1 MGAVGKGV
9 IVVRGAPDTRD
20 YRAFSQS
27 NQFWYLTG
35 VEDPGAELILV
46 PGSGRQ
52 ILFLPPTDPALE
64 SVEGPRLVPGP
75 EARRRTGI
83 DEVRAVGEFT
93 RVLES
98 LKDQG
103 PFHTPLQAAEHLGM
117 SRDRALSADNAA
129 GRDPWDG
136 RSTRER
142 AFAEA
147 LEGRLGAQVVDLS
160 PALDRLRRVK
170 TAEEVVALREACR
183 ISGLALVQAMR
194 ETRPGAGEWV
204 LDAAA
209 SRVHR
214 LAGAGGPAYFPIVG
228 SGPNSCVLHY
238 YRNTRR
244 MAGGEVVL
252 MDYGCEWNHYAAD
265 ITRTWPVSGKFSA
278 RQRFVYQAVLEAQQ
292 AAIDVV
298 KPGVTFTEMNR
309 AATRVLADKGLVGAI
324 RHGANHFIG
333 LATHDVGG
341 AGPLPAGAVFT
352 VEPGAYLEREA
363 MGVRIEDVVL
373 VTEDGFEILSAGCP
387 KTIDEIEDLVG
398 AHHR

>member
-1 MGAVGKGV
+1 M
-9 IVVRGAPDTRD
+9 
-20 YRAFSQS
+20 
-27 NQFWYLTG
+27 
-35 VEDPGAELILV
+35 
-46 PGSGRQ
+46 
-52 ILFLPPTDPALE
+52 
-64 SVEGPRLVPGP
+64 
-75 EARRRTGI
+75 
-83 DEVRAVGEFT
+83 
-93 RVLES
+93 
-98 LKDQG
+98 
-103 PFHTPLQAAEHLGM
+103 
-117 SRDRALSADNAA
+117 
-129 GRDPWDG
+129 
-136 RSTRER
+136 
-142 AFAEA
+142 
-147 LEGRLGAQVVDLS
+147 
-160 PALDRLRRVK
+160 K

-228 SGPNSCVLHY
+228 SGPNSCVLPY